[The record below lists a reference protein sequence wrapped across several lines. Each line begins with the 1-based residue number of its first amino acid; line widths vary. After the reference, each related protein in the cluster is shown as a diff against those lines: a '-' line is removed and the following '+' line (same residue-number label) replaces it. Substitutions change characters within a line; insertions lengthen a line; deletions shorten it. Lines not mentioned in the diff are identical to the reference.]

1 MRISM
6 ELEKLD
12 NILEALLFVSG
23 EGLKIDDIMEH
34 LELQRKEVNE
44 AIKNLKKKY
53 SEKSGIHIVTYNN
66 KVQLCS
72 NPDYTNEVAAVL
84 NPVKEKELTN
94 STLETIAII
103 AYKQPVTRLE
113 IENIRGVNSDYAVQ
127 MLLKH
132 NLIEVVG
139 RKDVIG
145 KPLLFGTTDQF
156 LKRFRI
162 ENLEQLPDYSTLI
175 EQIRVI
181 EGAQVQSS
189 ASLYN
194 EFEIADSESEE
205 VPEFLHDEEV
215 QKFDADN

>member
-1 MRISM
+1 M

-34 LELQRKEVNE
+34 LELQRKEVND

-205 VPEFLHDEEV
+205 VPEFLHGEEV

>member
-1 MRISM
+1 M

-53 SEKSGIHIVTYNN
+53 SEKSGIHIVTYNG
-66 KVQLCS
+66 KIQLCS

-127 MLLKH
+127 VLLKH

-181 EGAQVQSS
+181 EGTQVQSS

>member
-6 ELEKLD
+6 ELEKID

-34 LELQRKEVNE
+34 LELQRKEVND

-53 SEKSGIHIVTYNN
+53 SETSGIHIVTYNG

-72 NPDYTNEVAAVL
+72 NPNYFNEIAAVL
-84 NPVKEKELTN
+84 NPIKEKELTN

-127 MLLKH
+127 VLLKH

-162 ENLEQLPDYSTLI
+162 ENLEQLPDYESLI
-175 EQIRVI
+175 DQIKVI
-181 EGAQVQSS
+181 ENNQAHST

-194 EFEIADSESEE
+194 EFEISDSEKEE
-205 VPEFLHDEEV
+205 VPDFLHDEEV
-215 QKFDADN
+215 QKIESEN

>member
-1 MRISM
+1 M